1 MIHVFLKGKKVVL
14 ASESPRRKK
23 IFSMVGIHALQMPA
37 HLDEPIEDI
46 PPHKYVMKY
55 ARKKAEAIYRN
66 VDSDCVVV
74 GADTIVY
81 LDHKILGKPSNVYQ
95 ASDYLTLL
103 SGNKHE
109 VYTGICIA
117 HKNQYYVDYE
127 KTSVEFK
134 PMTIYE
140 IEEYIK
146 TSEPLDKAGAYGIQG
161 YGGQFINKV
170 NGCYFNVMGFPVACF
185 HELLKKIFQA

>member
-1 MIHVFLKGKKVVL
+1 MIHTFLKGKKVVL

-23 IFSMVGIHALQMPA
+23 IFNMIGIHALQMPA
-37 HLDEPIEDI
+37 HLEEPIEDI

-55 ARKKAEAIYRN
+55 ARKKAECVYHN

-81 LDHKILGKPSNVYQ
+81 MDHKIFGKPVDIYQ
-95 ASDYLTLL
+95 ATDYLSLL
-103 SGNKHE
+103 SGNRHD

-117 HKNQYYVDYE
+117 YKNQYYIDYE

-134 PMTIYE
+134 VLSINE
-140 IEEYIK
+140 IEEYVK
-146 TSEPLDKAGAYGIQG
+146 TNEPMDKAGAYGIQG
-161 YGGQFINKV
+161 YGSQFITKV
-170 NGCYFNVMGFPVACF
+170 SGCYFNVMGFPVSCF
-185 HELLKKIFQA
+185 HELLKKIMQS

>member
-1 MIHVFLKGKKVVL
+1 MIHTFLKGKKVVL

-23 IFSMVGIHALQMPA
+23 IFNMIGVHALQMPA

-55 ARKKAEAIYRN
+55 ARKKAETVYRN
-66 VDSDCVVV
+66 VDSDCMVI

-81 LDHKILGKPSNVYQ
+81 LDHKILGKPQDINQ
-95 ASDYLTLL
+95 AANYLSHLA
-103 SGNKHE
+103 GQRHD

-117 HKNQYYVDYE
+117 YKNQYYVDYE
-127 KTSVEFK
+127 KTSVEFM
-134 PMTIYE
+134 PMSMFE

-146 TSEPLDKAGAYGIQG
+146 TSEPMDKAGAYGIQG
-161 YGGQFINKV
+161 YGGQFIKKV
-170 NGCYFNVMGFPVACF
+170 NGCYFNVMGFPVTCF
-185 HELLKKIFQA
+185 HNLLKHIFNQ